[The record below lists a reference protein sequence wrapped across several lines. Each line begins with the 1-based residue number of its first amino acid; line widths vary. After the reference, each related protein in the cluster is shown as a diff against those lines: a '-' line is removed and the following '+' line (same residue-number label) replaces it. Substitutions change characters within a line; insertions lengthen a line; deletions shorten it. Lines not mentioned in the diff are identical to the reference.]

1 MQRIKSC
8 GRELRRPKKLTLA
21 LREVEGLLHV
31 VGDDAGGQ
39 PIGRVVG
46 DLQRLDV

>member
-1 MQRIKSC
+1 MRLVRNGAVVDMHHTSIKLES
-8 GRELRRPKKLTLA
+8 
-21 LREVEGLLHV
+21 EVEGLLHV